1 MPRPEEI
8 NLNGYKRYIIIGVIV
23 LVVVVVAGTFAMC
36 AGSGQQGKASN
47 VQSQQQTSTTPQ
59 VETSALQDIDQVG
72 NKAALQFMGADD
84 QNAFAASLKD
94 WMSQN
99 GKAWPGGA
107 RVVSVANQTESTAEI
122 YVKLDDGTYLCC
134 VWVGGTANPF
144 KFMESSEAEANGKAG
159 YSSASSLSSSQQQQ
173 QQTTSSQQTQQ
184 SMQQQGSSSSGAGS
198 SASTSTS
205 PMPRADQSASSS
217 ASGSSSSKE
226 PAVAATPVKAS
237 DTQTLLKYLP
247 EKPAYYLA
255 TVTGN
260 YLKGKGIVAD
270 GGSAIVDASTVKKGG
285 VGYTFSGYVTDSTG
299 AKRAI
304 EWEWNES
311 RQQYGMKVS

>member
-8 NLNGYKRYIIIGVIV
+8 NLNGYKRYIIVGAIALAI
-23 LVVVVVAGTFAMC
+23 VVVAGTFAMC

-47 VQSQQQTSTTPQ
+47 IESQQQTSTAPQ
-59 VETSALQDIDQVG
+59 VETSALQDIDRVG

-84 QNAFAASLKD
+84 QNAFAGSLKE

-107 RVVSVANQTESTAEI
+107 QVVSVANQTESTAEI

-144 KFMESSEAEANGKAG
+144 KFMESSEAEANGKSG
-159 YSSASSLSSSQQQQ
+159 YSPASSLSSSQQQQ
-173 QQTTSSQQTQQ
+173 QHPTSSQQ
-184 SMQQQGSSSSGAGS
+184 MQQQGSSSASAGS
-198 SASTSTS
+198 ASASTS
-205 PMPRADQSASSS
+205 PMPRADQSASSGS
-217 ASGSSSSKE
+217 SGSSSSNE

-260 YLKGKGIVAD
+260 YLKGKGIVAN

-299 AKRAI
+299 TKRAI

>member
-1 MPRPEEI
+1 MPRPEDI
-8 NLNGYKRYIIIGVIV
+8 NLNGYKRYIIVGGIV
-23 LVVVVVAGTFAMC
+23 LVLVIVASTFAMC
-36 AGSGQQGKASN
+36 AGSGQQGKTSN
-47 VQSQQQTSTTPQ
+47 IETQQQASTTPQ
-59 VETSALQDIDQVG
+59 AETSALQDIDQVG

-84 QNAFAASLKD
+84 QNAFAGSLKE

-107 RVVSVANQTESTAEI
+107 QVVSVANQTESTAEI

-144 KFMESSEAEANGKAG
+144 KFMESSEAEANSKSG

-173 QQTTSSQQTQQ
+173 QQATSSQQ
-184 SMQQQGSSSSGAGS
+184 MQQQQRGSSAGSGS

-205 PMPRADQSASSS
+205 PMPRADRSSSSS
-217 ASGSSSSKE
+217 ASESSSSKE
-226 PAVAATPVKAS
+226 PAVAASPVKAS

-270 GGSAIVDASTVKKGG
+270 GGSAIVDATTVRKGG

-299 AKRAI
+299 TKRAI